1 VPILIRAG
9 KSLPV
14 TATEVIFRFRRPPH
28 DVFGLGDQAGANQLR
43 FRIWPDDQVGI
54 TMVGKEPGPGLAAH
68 LRELEYAGE
77 GAEQT
82 IRPYDTLIGAALSG
96 DGYLFARE
104 DTVES
109 AWRVVQPVL
118 GDVVPV
124 HRYARGSWGP
134 AQADALVPAGEAW
147 HNPAG

>member
-1 VPILIRAG
+1 
-9 KSLPV
+9 
-14 TATEVIFRFRRPPH
+14 
-28 DVFGLGDQAGANQLR
+28 VFGLGDQTAANQLR

-54 TMVGKEPGPGLAAH
+54 TMVGKEPGPGLEPH
-68 LRELEYAGE
+68 LRELEYSGE

-82 IRPYDTLIGAALSG
+82 IRPYDALIGAALTG
-96 DGYLFARE
+96 NGYLFARE

-124 HRYARGSWGP
+124 HPYARGSWGP
-134 AQADALVPAGEAW
+134 EQADALVPAGEAW